1 MTTSRGSSSIDE
13 PKWAAPA
20 MSVAAAKRHVYDSRP
35 VDEHVVVYID
45 RYYDDPWHAPQPW
58 SRRCRL
64 PGERQW
70 SATTGGTAD
79 KNAEAEFDTVEE
91 AIAWGRKRAEIVL
104 VRLGSEAEACYSA
117 GRRDAT
123 WYTDGTGWQF
133 PRWPPSSWPEYN
145 GYPEPGWPQF
155 SE

>member
-1 MTTSRGSSSIDE
+1 
-13 PKWAAPA
+13 

-45 RYYDDPWHAPQPW
+45 R
-58 SRRCRL
+58 S
-64 PGERQW
+64 
-70 SATTGGTAD
+70 D